1 MHRGAILITPQNAIL
16 HGVKCMDFVAPQV
29 CVRFECNVVTAL
41 DYPARVPK
49 VTKAL

>member
-16 HGVKCMDFVAPQV
+16 HGVKCMDFVASQI
-29 CVRFECNVVTAL
+29 CVRFKSNVLTAL
-41 DYPARVPK
+41 DYPIGVPE